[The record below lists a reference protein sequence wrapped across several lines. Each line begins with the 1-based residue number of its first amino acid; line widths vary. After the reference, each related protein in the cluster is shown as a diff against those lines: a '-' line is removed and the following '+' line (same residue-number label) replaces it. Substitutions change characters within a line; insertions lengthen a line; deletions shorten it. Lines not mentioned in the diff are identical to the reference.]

1 MRIWFN
7 KYSQYRYLYHESPKM
22 IILQLSLKSMPLYPR
37 NPFARPLKRGRKMMQ
52 LYGAGFVRD
61 RSLSNDGG
69 EIARYLNWEYGE
81 GTGLGVLNGWTAQR
95 RSPPRKGRFGFVDR
109 FARLPAAIGA
119 RVAARQIDG
128 WGSELALLA
137 QWKRGGL
144 SPLELGNRL
153 EAMQRRTGIQAPE
166 SEPVIPQAGRGELI

>member
-1 MRIWFN
+1 
-7 KYSQYRYLYHESPKM
+7 
-22 IILQLSLKSMPLYPR
+22 
-37 NPFARPLKRGRKMMQ
+37 MMQ

-69 EIARYLNWEYGE
+69 EIARYLKWEYGE

-137 QWKRGGL
+137 QWKRGEL
-144 SPLELGNRL
+144 SPLELVNRL
-153 EAMQRRTGIQAPE
+153 EALQRRTAIQAP
-166 SEPVIPQAGRGELI
+166 SLSP